1 MTYNR
6 VFINLSLRL
15 YYIQYH
21 LPKLISGTRDGQA
34 TAVAKVLQEWDIVNR
49 VCAMCFDM
57 TSTNT
62 GHRNGSCVLLEQK
75 LENDLLYL
83 ACRHH
88 LLELYL
94 LVFSRK
100 APDVAVFKR
109 FQLTWN

>member
-34 TAVAKVLQEWDIVNR
+34 TAVATVLHEWGIVNC

-62 GHRNGSCVLLEQK
+62 GHGNGSCVLLDK
-75 LENDLLYL
+75 DLLYL

-88 LLELYL
+88 FLELYL

-109 FQLTWN
+109 FQLT